1 MENHRAEEEI
11 LTVKGLSVSFTQYD
25 RGFGRKEIQAVT
37 DLDLRIRIGE
47 IVAVVGAS
55 DRERACWPTRSWG
68 SFHIMPP

>member
-25 RGFGRKEIQAVT
+25 RGFRRKEIQAVT
-37 DLDLRIRIGE
+37 DLDLRIRSGE

-55 DRERACWPTRSWG
+55 G
-68 SFHIMPP
+68 SG

>member
-1 MENHRAEEEI
+1 MENHRSEEEI

-37 DLDLRIRIGE
+37 DLDLRIRS
-47 IVAVVGAS
+47 GAPA
-55 DRERACWPTRSWG
+55 DQERACWPMRSWG